1 MNPTPRR
8 RNSKEPARG
17 KAQEQTEG
25 GLEDKEEL
33 ERLRRENKELEAMY
47 KEEKLRRDHCSSHL
61 LCTDPNE
68 RATPL
73 YVNQVQERTAIPLVS
88 SRTPGPMGTHNKQPM
103 TGTARTATETK

>member
-25 GLEDKEEL
+25 GSEDKEEL

-47 KEEKLRRDHCSSHL
+47 KEEKLRREELEETLRDL
-61 LCTDPNE
+61 KPQE
-68 RATPL
+68 WTPSL
-73 YVNQVQERTAIPLVS
+73 RL
-88 SRTPGPMGTHNKQPM
+88 
-103 TGTARTATETK
+103 